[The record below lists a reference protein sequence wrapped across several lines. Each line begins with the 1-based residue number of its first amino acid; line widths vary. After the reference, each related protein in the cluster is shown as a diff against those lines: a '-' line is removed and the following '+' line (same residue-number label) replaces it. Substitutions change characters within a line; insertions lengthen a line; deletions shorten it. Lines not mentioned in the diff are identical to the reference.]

1 MNTRNT
7 EAALKVSEYHHNHS
21 YSLYSV
27 FLVFLCLSLSAQPL
41 RLETTIPLPNV
52 NGRIDHMS
60 IDVAGKRL
68 FVSALG
74 NNTVEVLDL
83 ASGRV
88 VHSIRGLKEPQGVF
102 YWADTNRLY
111 VANAADGHVRV
122 YDGRSF
128 EQIHEY
134 DLSGDADNIRFDPSA
149 KEVFVGYG
157 SGALGVINLDLK
169 GNVGETMLD
178 AHPESFQLEKN
189 GSRIFINIPEAGN
202 VTVVDRRTRTV
213 KAKWP
218 VTGAKS
224 NFPMALDEVNHRLFI
239 GCRKPAKML
248 VLDTAD
254 GKEIASVDITG
265 DTDDLFYDAT
275 LKRIYVSGGA
285 GSVSVIEQKEPDHY
299 NVIAT
304 IPTGEGARTSLL
316 VPELKR
322 LYVARPHRGKQAAG
336 LMVFAVSE

>member
-1 MNTRNT
+1 MVL
-7 EAALKVSEYHHNHS
+7 A
-21 YSLYSV
+21 
-27 FLVFLCLSLSAQPL
+27 AQPL

-52 NGRIDHMS
+52 NGRIDHLS

-74 NNTVEVLDL
+74 NNTVEVVDL
-83 ASGRV
+83 ASAKV
-88 VHSIRGLKEPQGVF
+88 VHSIRGLKEPQGLF

-111 VANAADGHVRV
+111 VANGADGHVRV

-128 EQIHEY
+128 EQLHEY
-134 DLSGDADNIRFDPSA
+134 DLSGDADNIRFDPGA

-157 SGALGVINLDLK
+157 NGALGVINVDLK

-178 AHPESFQLEKN
+178 AHPESFQLEKQ
-189 GSRIFINIPEAGN
+189 GPRVFINVPEAGN

-218 VTGAKS
+218 VAGAKL
-224 NFPMALDEVNHRLFI
+224 NFAMALDEANHRLFI

-285 GSVSVIEQKEPDHY
+285 GSISVIEQKDADHY
-299 NVIAT
+299 SVVAT
-304 IPTGEGARTSLL
+304 IPTAEGARTSLL

-322 LYVARPHRGKQAAG
+322 LYVARPRRAKQPAG
-336 LMVFAVSE
+336 LLVFAVSE